1 MAILLQLHL
10 IYHIYSR
17 HIIPLTLSSL
27 TDSKYKVT
35 VYTGN
40 KKGAG
45 TDANVILNI
54 FGENGESGEQKL
66 DNSKNNFERNR

>member
-1 MAILLQLHL
+1 MDFFNH
-10 IYHIYSR
+10 S
-17 HIIPLTLSSL
+17 

-66 DNSKNNFERNR
+66 DNSKNNFERNWWAVGW